1 MLEHFNAFNLFSM
14 AEQNHLR
21 SEAMN
26 LFERCLTEGTPH
38 YLRVFIEEQIA
49 ADRIEVLRDV
59 CEDLY
64 QRLLGLRAYHLDV
77 YDRALRALK
86 QDYGVDLQALAP
98 ADTYHLLALEEAL
111 SFILHENPA
120 SALQQKRHARRLLEA
135 SLELAAQLQR
145 DIHMTEELVQS
156 ITDWM
161 DALGAALA
169 RRYWAADWEPA
180 PGKVH

>member
-1 MLEHFNAFNLFSM
+1 MLEHFRSFNLFSM

-21 SEAMN
+21 TEAMT

-77 YDRALRALK
+77 YDRAQRALK
-86 QDYGVDLQALAP
+86 QDYGVDLGAFVAADAYYLLTLEAALAFVRQ
-98 ADTYHLLALEEAL
+98 H
-111 SFILHENPA
+111 NPTLG
-120 SALQQKRHARRLLEA
+120 LQQARDARKLLEA

-169 RRYWAADWEPA
+169 RRYWMTDREIV

>member
-1 MLEHFNAFNLFSM
+1 
-14 AEQNHLR
+14 
-21 SEAMN
+21 MN

-86 QDYGVDLQALAP
+86 QDYGVDLRALAP
-98 ADTYHLLALEEAL
+98 ADTYHLLTLDQTI
-111 SFILHENPA
+111 SFICSQNA
-120 SALQQKRHARRLLEA
+120 AAAVQQVRDLRKLLEP

-145 DIHMTEELVQS
+145 DICMTEELVQS

-169 RRYWAADWEPA
+169 RRYWVADWEPA